1 MISILFK
8 INKRNIPQNY
18 IFGDMQLNDIWQDII
33 SYAQEISV
41 WELSG
46 LVFGILAVLFLIKE
60 SIWTWPAGI
69 AYVIV
74 SFFVFWEA
82 RLYGDFIL
90 HIFFLVLN
98 IYGWYYWVKGKGDKE
113 PDVVITHTNSKRSI
127 IFLLLTIVG
136 IFTFGQFLINI
147 PSIFEG
153 VEPAALPYWDSTTS
167 ILSVTGMWLTA
178 RKKIDNWYY
187 WFAVDVI
194 ATGVYFYKELYFYS
208 FLYFLYIGM
217 AIAGY
222 MAWKKTMMN
231 QPQKQH
237 D

>member
-33 SYAQEISV
+33 SYAQGISV

-46 LVFGILAVLFLIKE
+46 LIFGILAVLFLIKE
-60 SIWTWPAGI
+60 SVWTWPAGV
-69 AYVIV
+69 AYVLV

-98 IYGWYYWVKGKGDKE
+98 IYGWYYWTKGKKGDQ
-113 PDVVITHTNSKRSI
+113 PDVLISHTSAKRG
-127 IFLLLTIVG
+127 IFLIAITFVG
-136 IFTFGQFLINI
+136 IFLFAQFLINI
-147 PSIFEG
+147 PNYFEG
-153 VEPAALPYWDSTTS
+153 MEPAALPYWDSTTS

-187 WFAVDVI
+187 WFAVDVL
-194 ATGVYFYKELYFYS
+194 ATCIYFYKELYFYS

-222 MAWKKTMMN
+222 LAWKKTMMN
-231 QPQKQH
+231 QSYN
-237 D
+237 

>member
-1 MISILFK
+1 M
-8 INKRNIPQNY
+8 
-18 IFGDMQLNDIWQDII
+18 
-33 SYAQEISV
+33 
-41 WELSG
+41 
-46 LVFGILAVLFLIKE
+46 LFLIKE

-74 SFFVFWEA
+74 SFVVFWNA

-98 IYGWYYWVKGKGDKE
+98 IYGWYYWVRGKKDE
-113 PDVVITHTNSKRSI
+113 NPSVTITHSSVKQSI
-127 IFLLLTIVG
+127 IFLSFTIIG
-136 IFTFGQFLINI
+136 IFAFGQFLINI
-147 PSIFEG
+147 PSMFEG

-187 WFAVDVI
+187 WFAVDII

-222 MAWKKTMMN
+222 LAWKKTMM
-231 QPQKQH
+231 KQTH
-237 D
+237 ITV

>member
-1 MISILFK
+1 MISILFR
-8 INKRNIPQNY
+8 INKRNILQNS
-18 IFGDMQLNDIWQDII
+18 IFGVMHLNDIWQEIL
-33 SYAQEISV
+33 SYAQGISA

-46 LVFGILAVLFLIKE
+46 LIFGILAVLFLIKE

-74 SFFVFWEA
+74 SFVVFWNA
-82 RLYGDFIL
+82 QLYGDFIL

-98 IYGWYYWVKGKGDKE
+98 IYGWYYWIKGTKGE
-113 PDVVITHTNSKRSI
+113 ESSIPITHTSKKRSL
-127 IFLLLTIVG
+127 IFLGLTVLG
-136 IFTFGQFLINI
+136 IFAFAQFLINI

-153 VEPAALPYWDSTTS
+153 MEPASLPYWDSTTS

-187 WFAVDVI
+187 WFAVDII
-194 ATGVYFYKELYFYS
+194 ATGVYFYKGLYFYS

-217 AIAGY
+217 AVAGY
-222 MAWKKTMMN
+222 LAWKKTMMN
-231 QPQKQH
+231 QSHSKA
-237 D
+237 